1 MVETRKKIRSLREIK
16 GYSQEFMAEKLDIS
30 QRTYSKIESGQV
42 KLDLERLKAIADL
55 LEVEFI
61 NLLDDNATST
71 FNNYSKV
78 KNFGNV
84 YISSQDY
91 IEHLIEE
98 NKYLKQQVER
108 LMRMLEDKK

>member
-1 MVETRKKIRSLREIK
+1 
-16 GYSQEFMAEKLDIS
+16 MAEKLDIS

-84 YISSQDY
+84 YISSQEY

-98 NKYLKQQVER
+98 NKYLKQQIEG